1 MYPVYAAFLASHNIT
16 ETAAMK
22 YFSPKTSLRF
32 CMRYEV
38 LLAENHEQELQPP
51 HHRLRAEAGGPLQRP
66 PHTAPGNERLKARY
80 LLGCVYR
87 DMGEAPAEC
96 FTITRTFNSMMR
108 AR

>member
-1 MYPVYAAFLASHNIT
+1 
-16 ETAAMK
+16 
-22 YFSPKTSLRF
+22 
-32 CMRYEV
+32 MRYEV
-38 LLAENHEQELQPP
+38 LLAETMNKSYN
-51 HHRLRAEAGGPLQRP
+51 PLTTGSVLKQVGRYNA
-66 PHTAPGNERLKARY
+66 PHTAPGNEQLKARY